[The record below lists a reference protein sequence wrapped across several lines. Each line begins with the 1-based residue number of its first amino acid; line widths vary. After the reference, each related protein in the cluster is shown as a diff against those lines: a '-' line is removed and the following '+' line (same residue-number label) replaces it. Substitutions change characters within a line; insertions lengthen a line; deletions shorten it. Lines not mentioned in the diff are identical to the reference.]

1 MVWRLPIF
9 CLVNQRKK
17 TSLPLCNP
25 AVLFFSNSEKTS
37 EHFEGD
43 GLNRSSLRRRP
54 QASTGDILKLMMA
67 GVMWVIIMAILP
79 QALL

>member
-1 MVWRLPIF
+1 MFYLK
-9 CLVNQRKK
+9 NADAQ
-17 TSLPLCNP
+17 PLCNP